1 MKRTGCI
8 SIILIAPNKV
18 MKRLFLVL
26 TLSFSLNSLSAELWT
41 VNELKDSISE
51 TERELVLLDVRT
63 QSEYDSGL
71 IKNAINISHEKI
83 LESPELLAEY
93 KDNQIVVFCR
103 SGVRAGKV
111 IQLLE
116 SLGFDDII
124 DIDGDMLAW
133 SKAGYSVEIINE

>member
-1 MKRTGCI
+1 MKRAGYLFATLFALF
-8 SIILIAPNKV
+8 SIEFV
-18 MKRLFLVL
+18 
-26 TLSFSLNSLSAELWT
+26 LSAELWT
-41 VNELKDSISE
+41 VSELKDTISDVDH
-51 TERELVLLDVRT
+51 ELVLLDVRT
-63 QSEYDSGL
+63 QSEYNDGH

-111 IQLLE
+111 IQMLE
-116 SLGFDDII
+116 SLGFQDII

>member
-8 SIILIAPNKV
+8 SIILIAPNKA

-26 TLSFSLNSLSAELWT
+26 TLSFSLNSLSTELWT

-63 QSEYDSGL
+63 QSEYDSGH
-71 IKNAINISHEKI
+71 INNAINISHEKI

>member
-26 TLSFSLNSLSAELWT
+26 TLSFSLNSLSTELWT

-63 QSEYDSGL
+63 QSEYDSGH
-71 IKNAINISHEKI
+71 INNAINISHEKI

>member
-1 MKRTGCI
+1 MKCTGRI

-26 TLSFSLNSLSAELWT
+26 TLSFSLNSLSTELWT
-41 VNELKDSISE
+41 VNELKDSISD
-51 TERELVLLDVRT
+51 TERDLVLLDVRT
-63 QSEYDSGL
+63 QSEYDSGN
-71 IKNAINISHEKI
+71 IKSAINISHEKI

-133 SKAGYSVEIINE
+133 SEAGYSVEIINE

>member
-1 MKRTGCI
+1 
-8 SIILIAPNKV
+8 
-18 MKRLFLVL
+18 MKRLSLAL
-26 TLSFSLNSLSAELWT
+26 TLLFSLNSLSAELWT
-41 VNELKDSISE
+41 VSELKDSISE
-51 TERELVLLDVRT
+51 TEHELVLLDVRT
-63 QSEYDSGL
+63 QSEYESGHIL
-71 IKNAINISHEKI
+71 NAINISHEQI
-83 LESPELLAEY
+83 LESPELLTEY

-133 SKAGYSVEIINE
+133 SEAGYSVEIINE

>member
-1 MKRTGCI
+1 
-8 SIILIAPNKV
+8 

-26 TLSFSLNSLSAELWT
+26 TLSFSLNSLSTELWT

-51 TERELVLLDVRT
+51 TERELVLIDVRT
-63 QSEYDSGL
+63 QSEYDYGH
-71 IKNAINISHEKI
+71 IKNAVNISHEKI